1 MRVTT
6 QLLFASG
13 VDAIARQQEAMLKTQ
28 QQIAAGKRIL
38 APSDDPIAAAQA
50 LTVTQAQ
57 ARNAQYAANIGA
69 AEDALGFAEGA
80 LAQVTDLLQASRT
93 LAVNGGAGSLS
104 DADRR
109 SLAGELRAQLAQL
122 VGLANSRDG
131 DGAYVFAGFGT
142 AVQPFAEDAAGV
154 RYNGDQGTRVLDV
167 APGRTLPISASGADV
182 FMRIR
187 PGNGSFTT
195 AAAATN
201 AGTGVIDTGR
211 VVDPAALTGDTY
223 RLQFSVAGGV
233 TTYDV
238 IDTTTST
245 TVSSGNAFAD
255 PTTVTVAGMQVTL
268 RGAPATGDAFTLAPA
283 RDQSVFDTIA
293 KLAATLEA
301 PVSGPGGRAALA
313 NGLAAGLASLDQS
326 LERVLTVRAGFGAS
340 LRELESL
347 ATGSEATRLQHEQTL
362 SRLQDLDYNAALSDF
377 ARQQLAL
384 EAAQKSFV
392 QVTGLSLFDYL

>member
-301 PVSGPGGRAALA
+301 PVNGPGGRAALA

>member
-50 LTVTQAQ
+50 LTVTQAE

-301 PVSGPGGRAALA
+301 PVNGPGGRAALA